1 MVRATRP
8 GGYSDVIVKEFSFD
22 VLGDGDRKKLL
33 AVCWEMLETSG
44 DGRRCVCAHST
55 LPASHMLASL
65 GAHVESW
72 KELSVLM
79 RLSRWTKGQ
88 SHDVARVIFRALA

>member
-1 MVRATRP
+1 
-8 GGYSDVIVKEFSFD
+8 VIVKEFSFD

-44 DGRRCVCAHST
+44 NAWQCVCAHLT

-65 GAHVESW
+65 RTHVESW

-79 RLSRWTKGQ
+79 RLPGGRMSDLVT
-88 SHDVARVIFRALA
+88 